1 MFATAQTIIHFN
13 FTILSPYLYSLGS
26 RMTTD
31 KPDDIPLIPDTL
43 LIKTNVLL
51 LALGET
57 DQRISGL
64 KLQLASVESSRVKL
78 TLEVG
83 RAEDDNM
90 SVLMNK
96 RGGRLAPPATTS
108 SNHRHTSPL
117 VRSVS
122 VTAPVQTAWS
132 INRRNSSPR
141 FLEVRRLNRKVNSS
155 KYACK

>member
-13 FTILSPYLYSLGS
+13 FTMLSPYLYSLGS

-78 TLEVG
+78 TLEIG
-83 RAEDDNM
+83 RAEDDDM
-90 SVLMNK
+90 SVLMKNFNNEIS
-96 RGGRLAPPATTS
+96 RL
-108 SNHRHTSPL
+108 
-117 VRSVS
+117 
-122 VTAPVQTAWS
+122 TAAITAETHDAAKLLLD
-132 INRRNSSPR
+132 INM
-141 FLEVRRLNRKVNSS
+141 L
-155 KYACK
+155 

>member
-13 FTILSPYLYSLGS
+13 FTMFSPYLYSLGS

-83 RAEDDNM
+83 RAEDDDM
-90 SVLMNK
+90 SVLMNNFNNEIS
-96 RGGRLAPPATTS
+96 RL
-108 SNHRHTSPL
+108 
-117 VRSVS
+117 
-122 VTAPVQTAWS
+122 TAVILAETHDAAKLLLD
-132 INRRNSSPR
+132 INDERRKS
-141 FLEVRRLNRKVNSS
+141 LLL
-155 KYACK
+155 

>member
-13 FTILSPYLYSLGS
+13 FTMLSPYLYSLGS

-90 SVLMNK
+90 SVLMNNFNNEIS
-96 RGGRLAPPATTS
+96 RL
-108 SNHRHTSPL
+108 
-117 VRSVS
+117 
-122 VTAPVQTAWS
+122 TAAITAETHDAAKLLLD
-132 INRRNSSPR
+132 INM
-141 FLEVRRLNRKVNSS
+141 L
-155 KYACK
+155 

>member
-90 SVLMNK
+90 SVLMNNFNNEIS
-96 RGGRLAPPATTS
+96 RL
-108 SNHRHTSPL
+108 
-117 VRSVS
+117 
-122 VTAPVQTAWS
+122 TAAITAETHDAAKLLLD
-132 INRRNSSPR
+132 INM
-141 FLEVRRLNRKVNSS
+141 L
-155 KYACK
+155 

>member
-1 MFATAQTIIHFN
+1 MFVTVQIIIHFN
-13 FTILSPYLYSLGS
+13 FTMLSPYLYSLGS

-83 RAEDDNM
+83 RAEDDDM
-90 SVLMNK
+90 SVLMNNFNNEIS
-96 RGGRLAPPATTS
+96 RLTAAISAETRDAAKLLLDI
-108 SNHRHTSPL
+108 NDER
-117 VRSVS
+117 RKSV
-122 VTAPVQTAWS
+122 
-132 INRRNSSPR
+132 
-141 FLEVRRLNRKVNSS
+141 LL
-155 KYACK
+155 

>member
-1 MFATAQTIIHFN
+1 MFASVQIIIHFN
-13 FTILSPYLYSLGS
+13 FTILSPYLDSLGS

-51 LALGET
+51 LALGES

-83 RAEDDNM
+83 RAEDGNM
-90 SVLMNK
+90 SVLMKNFNNEIT
-96 RGGRLAPPATTS
+96 RL
-108 SNHRHTSPL
+108 
-117 VRSVS
+117 
-122 VTAPVQTAWS
+122 TAAITAETHDAAKLLLD
-132 INRRNSSPR
+132 INDQRRKSM
-141 FLEVRRLNRKVNSS
+141 LL
-155 KYACK
+155 